1 MVLTNS
7 CGLKSTL
14 REFTPGWFQRIAC
27 DTIERNLTLA
37 VSPHSTQTLKGV
49 NRTMP
54 DELFSVAGQVVLVS
68 GGSRGIGRALA
79 AGFADRGAQVVVTGR
94 DAQTLEKTAREI
106 SSDAAGVFPLVCD
119 VAQLDDIGRL
129 TATVVEKFGRIDT
142 LVNVAGVNK
151 RQKVETFSANEF
163 DFILNINLRGLFFL
177 SQAVGKQMIAQKSGA
192 IINIDSLNT
201 NSPLKGV
208 LPYAISKAG
217 VSMLTRGMAAEWG
230 EYGVR
235 VNAIAPG
242 FILTDLTNKL
252 WSNPTMQQWG
262 QANTPLKR
270 LGQVED
276 LVGTAVYL
284 AAKAS
289 AFMTGQVLYV
299 DGGFSA
305 GTLWP
310 IEL

>member
-1 MVLTNS
+1 
-7 CGLKSTL
+7 
-14 REFTPGWFQRIAC
+14 
-27 DTIERNLTLA
+27 
-37 VSPHSTQTLKGV
+37 
-49 NRTMP
+49 MP
-54 DELFSVAGQVVLVS
+54 DELFSVADQVTLVS

-79 AGFADRGAQVVVTGR
+79 AGFAARGARVIITGR
-94 DAQTLEKTAREI
+94 EAAALEQTAREV
-106 SSDAAGVFPLVCD
+106 SSATCTVTPIVCD
-119 VAQLDDIGRL
+119 VSDLEGIGRL
-129 TATVVEKFGRIDT
+129 VGTVLDRFGRIDT

-151 RQKVETFSANEF
+151 RKKVETFSPEEY

-177 SQAVGKQMIAQKSGA
+177 SQAVGKQMIAQKAGA

-217 VSMLTRGMAAEWG
+217 VSMMTRGMAAEWG
-230 EYGVR
+230 EHGVR

-242 FILTDLTNKL
+242 FILTDMTNKL
-252 WSNPTMQQWG
+252 WSNPTMQAWG
-262 QANTPLKR
+262 RANTPLQR
-270 LGQVED
+270 LGQVDD
-276 LVGTAVYL
+276 LVGAAVYL
-284 AAKAS
+284 ASKAS

-299 DGGFSA
+299 DGGMSA

>member
-1 MVLTNS
+1 
-7 CGLKSTL
+7 
-14 REFTPGWFQRIAC
+14 
-27 DTIERNLTLA
+27 
-37 VSPHSTQTLKGV
+37 
-49 NRTMP
+49 MP
-54 DELFSVAGQVVLVS
+54 DDLFSVAGQIVIVS
-68 GGSRGIGRALA
+68 GGSRGIGWALA
-79 AGFADRGAQVVVTGR
+79 EGFVKRGSQVIITGR
-94 DAQTLEKTAREI
+94 ESAKLEAAAREM
-106 SSDAAGVFPLVCD
+106 SSGPNAVIPVVCD
-119 VAQLDDIGRL
+119 VAQLDDNARL
-129 TATVVEKFGRIDT
+129 VETVIERFGRIDT
-142 LVNVAGVNK
+142 LLNVAGVNK
-151 RQKVETFSANEF
+151 RKKVETFSPAEY

-217 VSMLTRGMAAEWG
+217 VSMMTRGMAAEWG
-230 EYGVR
+230 EHGVR

-242 FILTDLTNKL
+242 FILTDMTNKL

-270 LGQVED
+270 LGHVDD
-276 LVGTAVYL
+276 LIGTAIYL
-284 AAKAS
+284 ASKAS
-289 AFMTGQVLYV
+289 AYMTGQVLYV
-299 DGGFSA
+299 DGGISA